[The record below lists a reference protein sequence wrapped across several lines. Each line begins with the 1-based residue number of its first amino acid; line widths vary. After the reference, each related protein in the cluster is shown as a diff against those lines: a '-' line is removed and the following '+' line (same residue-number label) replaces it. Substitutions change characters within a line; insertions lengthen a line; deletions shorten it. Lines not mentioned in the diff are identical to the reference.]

1 MFIMVEVHST
11 DIDWTGSVEVGKR
24 LSDSIPEGLASEL
37 KIEGENATLSVSI
50 KSETLEQLRS
60 VVDKVL
66 ALFGQE
72 EDSD

>member
-1 MFIMVEVHST
+1 MFIMAEAYST

-72 EDSD
+72 ED

>member
-1 MFIMVEVHST
+1 MFIMAEAYST
-11 DIDWTGSVEVGKR
+11 DIDWTGSVEVGKQ

-72 EDSD
+72 ED

>member
-1 MFIMVEVHST
+1 MAETYST

-24 LSDSIPEGLASEL
+24 LSDSIPGGLASEL
-37 KIEGENATLSVSI
+37 KIEGEKATLSISI

-72 EDSD
+72 EDFD

>member
-1 MFIMVEVHST
+1 MAETYST

-50 KSETLEQLRS
+50 KRETLEQLRS

-72 EDSD
+72 ED

>member
-1 MFIMVEVHST
+1 LFIMAETYST

-72 EDSD
+72 ED

>member
-1 MFIMVEVHST
+1 MAETYST

-72 EDSD
+72 ED

>member
-1 MFIMVEVHST
+1 MVEVHST

>member
-1 MFIMVEVHST
+1 MAEAYST

-50 KSETLEQLRS
+50 KRETLEQLRS

-72 EDSD
+72 ED

>member
-1 MFIMVEVHST
+1 MAEAHST
-11 DIDWTGSVEVGKR
+11 DIDWTGSVEIGKQ

-37 KIEGENATLSVSI
+37 KIKGEKATLSVSI

-66 ALFGQE
+66 SLFGQE

>member
-1 MFIMVEVHST
+1 MAEAYST

-72 EDSD
+72 ED

>member
-1 MFIMVEVHST
+1 MFIMAETYST

-72 EDSD
+72 ED